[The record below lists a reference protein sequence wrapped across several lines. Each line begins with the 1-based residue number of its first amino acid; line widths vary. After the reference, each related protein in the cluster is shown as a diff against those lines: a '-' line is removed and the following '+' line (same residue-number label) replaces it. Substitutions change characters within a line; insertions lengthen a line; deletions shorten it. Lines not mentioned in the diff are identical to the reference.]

1 MNTEYIVQS
10 ARLSFQSSKEG
21 AGGGAIQTRGK
32 TLCYSRHSI
41 ILLRQFLYVFNT
53 TLCYVSVTHTKRPVT
68 KRPVTKRPVTK
79 RPVTK
84 GPDYHTSRLPNVQ
97 LPKVQITKRPVYQT
111 SSYRTSSYR
120 TSILVI
126 ITKHPFFILI
136 ISFNKMCQKY
146 QVCIPF

>member
-1 MNTEYIVQS
+1 MYLQYGVLYLILTRPKFAVHTVPHTIHCT
-10 ARLSFQSSKEG
+10 
-21 AGGGAIQTRGK
+21 GGPP
-32 TLCYSRHSI
+32 
-41 ILLRQFLYVFNT
+41 
-53 TLCYVSVTHTKRPVT
+53 TKRPVT

-84 GPDYHTSRLPNVQ
+84 GPDYQTSRLPNVQ

-111 SSYRTSSYR
+111 SSYQTSSYR

-136 ISFNKMCQKY
+136 IFFNKMCQKY
-146 QVCIPF
+146 QVYIPI

>member
-1 MNTEYIVQS
+1 MTGK
-10 ARLSFQSSKEG
+10 AWLSLTQGFLKSRTGSEG
-21 AGGGAIQTRGK
+21 AAVGRGSKNFSLGKTPFLLYLFRRRDRGK
-32 TLCYSRHSI
+32 CLTGPP
-41 ILLRQFLYVFNT
+41 
-53 TLCYVSVTHTKRPVT
+53 TKRPVT

-84 GPDYHTSRLPNVQ
+84 GPDYQTSRLPNVQ

-111 SSYRTSSYR
+111 SSYQTSSYR

-136 ISFNKMCQKY
+136 IFFNKMCQKY
-146 QVCIPF
+146 QVCIPI